1 MLSCEGEIKAYSL
14 DQLKQGDMWSLGMLL
29 FVLINPDLEFPYC
42 QELEECKVG
51 NASEARNVL
60 EKHLKQHK
68 KPLHSDTFKS
78 LRLSTWYLVDKM
90 YEACTA
96 FNACER
102 LSAAQVLTMLNEK
115 NDESFQGESTK
126 VEFFY

>member
-1 MLSCEGEIKAYSL
+1 
-14 DQLKQGDMWSLGMLL
+14 MLL

-42 QELEECKVG
+42 QELVEECKVG

-115 NDESFQGESTK
+115 MMK
-126 VEFFY
+126 VFRASQQR